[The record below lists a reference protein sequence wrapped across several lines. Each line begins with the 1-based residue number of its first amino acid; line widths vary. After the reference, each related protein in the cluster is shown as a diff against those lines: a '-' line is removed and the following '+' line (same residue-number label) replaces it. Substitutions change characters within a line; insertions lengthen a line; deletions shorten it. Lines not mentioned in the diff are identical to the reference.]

1 MSAFDE
7 HVSRA
12 DEQLTPEL
20 GKLPPAPSLAVA
32 IVTCMDARLVP
43 STLFGLRPGDVHVIR
58 NAGGIVGDEEIRS
71 LAISQHLLGTR
82 EVIVVGHTKCGMMTF
97 TDEELAARL
106 EREAGRRPPWPGRAF
121 EDVDDSVRSSMRA
134 VVESPFLP
142 HRDSVRGFV
151 AELDEGRLR
160 EVFL

>member
-1 MSAFDE
+1 MSGSDE
-7 HVSRA
+7 LVRRA
-12 DEQLTPEL
+12 SEQLTAEL
-20 GKLPPAPSLAVA
+20 GKIPSAPSLGVA
-32 IVTCMDARLVP
+32 IVACMDARLVLGP
-43 STLFGLRPGDVHVIR
+43 LFGLRPGDTHVIR
-58 NAGGIVGDEEIRS
+58 NAGGVVGDEEIRS

-97 TDEELAARL
+97 TDEEFAERL
-106 EREAGRRPPWPGRAF
+106 ERETGQRPPFPARTF
-121 EDVDDSVRSSMRA
+121 EDVDEAVRSSIRK

-151 AELDEGRLR
+151 ADLEEGRLR

>member
-1 MSAFDE
+1 MSGSDE
-7 HVSRA
+7 LVRQA
-12 DEQLTPEL
+12 GERLTAGL
-20 GKLPPAPSLAVA
+20 AKLPPAPSLAVA
-32 IVTCMDARLVP
+32 IVTCMDARLLP
-43 STLFGLRPGDVHVIR
+43 SCMFGLHPGDAHVIR
-58 NAGGIVGDEEIRS
+58 NAGGVVGDEEIRS

-82 EVIVVGHTKCGMMTF
+82 EVMVMGHTKCGMMSF
-97 TDEELAARL
+97 SDEEFAERL
-106 EREAGRRPPWPGRAF
+106 ERGAGRRPPFPARAF
-121 EDVDDSVRSSMRA
+121 EDIDDSVRSSMRA